1 MGIRLTGFS
10 TPVIG
15 AEWEYTDKN
24 TVEETTPFSRIE
36 SSHKIKIFI
45 NSKHGED
52 DKNTICMPRQYTGN
66 SLKSLDLSEKGK
78 LHSSVLDQV

>member
-24 TVEETTPFSRIE
+24 TVEETTSFSRIE

-52 DKNTICMPRQYTGN
+52 DKNTICMPRQCLMDAVKALVLLGF
-66 SLKSLDLSEKGK
+66 LDGS
-78 LHSSVLDQV
+78 